1 MNPTPLTPQ
10 RWSLRDLFPAYDAPE
25 TLAAI
30 ESLRTDLQTFANWR
44 EQLTAD
50 LPEATFLK
58 AVAEMEDLSRRMY
71 KLYGFAELWFAEDT
85 QKTEAQTFVARMS
98 QFAAEFQNQTLF
110 FQLWW
115 KTIDDENATRLMAAS
130 GDYRYFLQQI
140 RAFKPHTLTEP
151 EEKIINIKNVTGV
164 NALQRIYDTLTNRY
178 IFRLQVEGETKELT
192 RGQLMA
198 YVRGSDPQ
206 IRAQA
211 YQELYRVYGEDGDLL
226 GQIYQS
232 IVQDWHNENVDL
244 RHFETPIATRN
255 LNNDIPDS
263 VVETLLQVCE
273 KNAPLFQ
280 RYFRLKA
287 KHLGIEKLR
296 RYDLYAPIAAA
307 DKTYTYDYA
316 AQLVLQSFDDFLP
329 QMGSLAR
336 RVFDQ
341 NHLDSEVR
349 KGKRDGAFCASIVD
363 KVTPWVLVNYQGKA
377 DDVST
382 LAHELGHAIHAM
394 LAEEHGLFTF
404 HSSLPLAETASTFAE
419 MLLVDRL
426 LAEETD
432 EAVRRDILFGQM
444 DDAYATIQRQAFFAL
459 FERAAHSQIQ
469 QGASPTELAET
480 YWQNLQTQFGD
491 AVELGEEFRWEWV
504 SIPHIYHTP
513 FYVYAYAFGQLLVLS
528 LYKQFKQEGEPFK
541 ARYTQI
547 LAAGGSDAPA
557 RILARAGID
566 IHSAE
571 FWQGGFDVL
580 HDLLAQ
586 LEQIPVA

>member
-10 RWSLRDLFPAYDAPE
+10 RWSLNDLFSAYDAPE

-50 LPEATFLK
+50 IPEATFLK
-58 AVAEMEDLSRRMY
+58 AVAELEDLSRRMY

-85 QKTEAQTFVARMS
+85 QKTEAQTFVARIS

-115 KTIDDENATRLMAAS
+115 KTLDDENASRLMAAS

-164 NALQRIYDTLTNRY
+164 SALQRIYDTLTNRY
-178 IFRLQVEGETKELT
+178 VFRLQVEGETKELT

-198 YVRGSDPQ
+198 YVRGGNPEL
-206 IRAQA
+206 RAQA
-211 YQELYRVYGEDGDLL
+211 YQELYRIYGEDGDLL

-307 DKTYTYDYA
+307 DKTYSYDYA
-316 AQLVLQSFDDFLP
+316 VQLVLQSFDDFLP
-329 QMGSLAR
+329 QIGSLAR

-349 KGKRDGAFCASIVD
+349 KGKRDGAFCASVVD
-363 KVTPWVLVNYQGKA
+363 KLTPWVLVNYQGKA

-394 LAEEHGLFTF
+394 LAEQHGLFTF

-432 EAVRRDILFGQM
+432 ESVRRDILFSQM

-491 AVELGEEFRWEWV
+491 AVEVGEEFRWEWV

-513 FYVYAYAFGQLLVLS
+513 FYVYAYSFGQLLVLS

-541 ARYTQI
+541 ARYAQI

-557 RILARAGID
+557 SILARAGID

-586 LEQIPVA
+586 LEQIPIA

>member
-1 MNPTPLTPQ
+1 MSPTFLTPQ
-10 RWSLRDLFPAYDAPE
+10 RWSLSDLFPAYDAPE
-25 TLAAI
+25 TRAAI
-30 ESLRTDLQTFANWR
+30 ESLRADLQTFTHWR
-44 EQLTAD
+44 EKLTPD
-50 LPEATFLK
+50 LPEATFLQL
-58 AVAEMEDLSRRMY
+58 VTELEDLSRRLY
-71 KLYGFAELWFAEDT
+71 KLHGFAELWFAENT
-85 QKTEAQTFVARMS
+85 QNAEAQTFVARIN

-115 KTIDDENATRLMAAS
+115 KALDDENAARLMAIS

-140 RAFKPHTLTEP
+140 RVFKPHTLSEP

-164 NALQRIYDTLTNRY
+164 SALQRVYDTITNRY
-178 IFRLQVEGETKELT
+178 VFRLQVNGETRELT

-206 IRAQA
+206 LRAQA
-211 YQELYRVYGEDGDLL
+211 YRELYRVYGEDGDLL
-226 GQIYQS
+226 GQIYQA
-232 IVQDWHNENVDL
+232 IVQDWRNENIDL
-244 RHFETPIATRN
+244 RHFQTPIAVRN
-255 LNNDIPDS
+255 LYNDIPDS
-263 VVETLLQVCE
+263 VVETLLHVCE

-307 DKTYTYDYA
+307 DKTYPYDYA
-316 AQLVLQSFDDFLP
+316 AQLVLQSFDNFLP
-329 QMGSLAR
+329 QIGHLAR

-349 KGKRDGAFCASIVD
+349 KGKREGAFCASVVD
-363 KVTPWVLVNYQGKA
+363 KLTPWVLVNYQGKA

-394 LAEEHGLFTF
+394 LAEQHGLFTF

-444 DDAYATIQRQAFFAL
+444 DDAYATIERQAFFAL
-459 FERAAHSQIQ
+459 FERAAHNQIQ
-469 QGASPTELAET
+469 QGASPGELAQT

-491 AVELGEEFRWEWV
+491 AIEIGEEFRWEWV

-513 FYVYAYAFGQLLVLS
+513 FYVYAYSFGQLLVLS

-541 ARYTQI
+541 ARYTHI

-557 RILARAGID
+557 NILTRAGID
-566 IHSAE
+566 IHSPE

-580 HDLLAQ
+580 HDLLTQ
-586 LEQIPVA
+586 LEQIPIV